1 VKRLLNRQVNR
12 YKARVVARGFS
23 QQYSLDYYETFA
35 PVVRMESLC
44 ILLAIAAQED
54 LEIHQIDVITAY
66 LAEELQKEIYIALPQ
81 SLSRATQK
89 ICRLKKRLYSLKQSA
104 RV

>member
-1 VKRLLNRQVNR
+1 VKRLPNRQVDR

-35 PVVRMESLC
+35 SVVRMESLC
-44 ILLAIAAQED
+44 ILLVIAAQED

-66 LAEELQKEIYIALPQ
+66 LAEELQEEIYIALPQ
-81 SLSRATQK
+81 SLSGATQK
-89 ICRLKKRLYSLKQSA
+89 VCRLKKRLYGLKQSA